1 MSNQNP
7 VVTIEGEAMVI
18 EAEEK
23 NPVQKFWEETV
34 VPNGKQ
40 IIKVVG
46 GVVVVVGA
54 VAGIAKLIAS
64 GSDDYE
70 DSDESQEE
78 WYEVEFVENQQD
90 YESNSNN
97 NGEQTET
104 EKDQ

>member
-7 VVTIEGEAMVI
+7 VVIIEDEEVVV
-18 EAEEK
+18 EAEKK

-54 VAGIAKLIAS
+54 VAGIAKLISS
-64 GSDDYE
+64 GSDDCE
-70 DSDESQEE
+70 DSDGSQEE
-78 WYEVEFVENQQD
+78 WYEVEFIENQPD
-90 YESNSNN
+90 YESNSDND
-97 NGEQTET
+97 GEQTET
-104 EKDQ
+104 ETD